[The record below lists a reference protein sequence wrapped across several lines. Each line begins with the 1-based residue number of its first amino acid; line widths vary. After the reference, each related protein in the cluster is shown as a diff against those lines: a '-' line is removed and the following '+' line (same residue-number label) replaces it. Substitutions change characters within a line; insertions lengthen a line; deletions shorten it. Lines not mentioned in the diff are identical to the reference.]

1 LQLPW
6 ISILFIPLLSG
17 IVGYLT
23 NYIAIKML
31 FRPYTKKWY
40 TLGWQ
45 GVIPKNRGKLAKE
58 IGLMVGNKL
67 ISNESI
73 KEALFENKFQL
84 VLEKTIHNELKN
96 LLDRELGSLE
106 TILTSFGIDTKKI
119 AQKLADY
126 LISSDEFTHTINNNV
141 NLIINDGLK
150 KLSEKKISDY
160 PNLLE
165 SLSKVINEIFSNY
178 IIKDELIDH
187 ISSNIDD
194 IILSGKSIKELIK
207 IDLDETLQNISN
219 SITNKLIDTLY
230 DVLQKDEVKKKI
242 LRKIEDFKNNYFK
255 KGFFNQLKLTAI
267 NIILSDETIN
277 EIIENEFPKL
287 VNAIKEN
294 PELKEKIN
302 TSLLEYINKTL
313 RRPIYEYIEK
323 IGFDKFYEYRAK
335 VNHRLKAYIHSE
347 NFNIMISQMI
357 NSNIEKLSEKEIG
370 EFLNIIKSTDNV
382 ENPYNLSIDVP
393 SFIKNSNNKGNIELL
408 LYSLLSSVKLNNLYS
423 NITDKT
429 FEKIITNIKEAI
441 NNIIDKNI
449 VDAFN
454 AINISK
460 IISNKINSLPL
471 SGVENLLFSFMKNE
485 FAWINILGFIL
496 GFIIGSVEVII
507 LLW

>member
-1 LQLPW
+1 
-6 ISILFIPLLSG
+6 
-17 IVGYLT
+17 
-23 NYIAIKML
+23 ML

>member
-1 LQLPW
+1 
-6 ISILFIPLLSG
+6 
-17 IVGYLT
+17 
-23 NYIAIKML
+23 ML

-126 LISSDEFTHTINNNV
+126 LISSDEFTYTINNNV

>member
-1 LQLPW
+1 
-6 ISILFIPLLSG
+6 
-17 IVGYLT
+17 
-23 NYIAIKML
+23 ML

-302 TSLLEYINKTL
+302 TSLLEYLNKTL

>member
-1 LQLPW
+1 
-6 ISILFIPLLSG
+6 
-17 IVGYLT
+17 
-23 NYIAIKML
+23 ML

-496 GFIIGSVEVII
+496 GFMIGSVEVII

>member
-1 LQLPW
+1 
-6 ISILFIPLLSG
+6 
-17 IVGYLT
+17 
-23 NYIAIKML
+23 ML

-178 IIKDELIDH
+178 IITDELIYH